1 MLNKFSLKNI
11 LLLVISFS
19 ISYLMAQE
27 KIVLFNVNV
36 IDGLNSTVQEDMMVF
51 ISNRKIES
59 IKNIGSKPKG
69 YKEIDL
75 NGMYLLPGFIDA
87 HTHISS
93 LDAAK
98 RALQSGVTTARSA
111 STSSFQDV
119 SIREMVKARKLVGPD
134 MIASGIFVTPN
145 LGETILADVRLANLV
160 NGVNK
165 ENELRKLVQINADR
179 GVDFIKTRGTERAG
193 LPYTDPRKQT
203 YTEKQLSII
212 VNEANKYN
220 IPVMAH
226 AHGDEGGYAAVK
238 AGVRSIEHGTYLS
251 KRTLSLMKEKGT
263 YLVPTFTTVVDLT
276 EPGGD
281 YDNPVLFIRGQH
293 MLPSLEST
301 VKTAYKMGVKIATGA
316 DTRYGPNSTTRVGME
331 ITNFVDLGMKPIDAI
346 RSATIIGAE
355 LLMIADKTGTIEV
368 GKEADLIVVTKNP
381 LINIRTI
388 QDVVFVMSNGEI
400 ALKRIP
406 FNKE

>member
-1 MLNKFSLKNI
+1 MIKLNKILFHFFFLFSFSL
-11 LLLVISFS
+11 
-19 ISYLMAQE
+19 AQE

-36 IDGLNSTVQEDMMVF
+36 IDGLNSSIQKDKMIF

-59 IKNIGSKPKG
+59 IKNSGSIPKG
-69 YKEIDL
+69 YKGIDL
-75 NGMYLLPGFIDA
+75 YGMYILPGFIDA

-93 LDAAK
+93 LNAAK
-98 RALQSGVTTARSA
+98 RALESGVTTARSA

-119 SIREMVKARKLVGPD
+119 SLREMVKTGKLIGPD
-134 MIASGIFVTPN
+134 MIATGVFVTPN
-145 LGETILADVRLANLV
+145 LGETILADVRLANLA

-165 ENELRKLVQINADR
+165 ESELRKLVQINADR

-203 YTEKQLSII
+203 YTKKQLSII
-212 VNEANKYN
+212 VNEATKFN

-226 AHGDEGGYAAVK
+226 AHGDEGGFAAVK

-251 KRTLSLMKEKGT
+251 KNTLSLMKDKGT

-281 YDNPVLFIRGQH
+281 YDNPILFIRGQH
-293 MLPSLEST
+293 MLPALEAT
-301 VKTAYKMGVKIATGA
+301 IKIAYKMGVKIVTGA
-316 DTRYGPNSTTRVGME
+316 DTGYGPNSTTRIGME
-331 ITNFVDLGMKPIDAI
+331 ITNFVDLGMKPLDAI

-381 LINIRTI
+381 LKNIRTI
-388 QDVVFVMSNGEI
+388 QDVVFVMSNGEV

-406 FNKE
+406 FTKE